1 MSDPVR
7 LIYSRPALHI
17 SKNDESHTP
26 SPPVRR
32 WKVVR
37 REDHLVLGRYACKPK
52 ACSAATRFGA
62 DGCTY
67 DVIEDVA
74 VSAPDRSREHAHAH
88 ARHASTESATGEGD
102 STAHN

>member
-1 MSDPVR
+1 MSNPVR

-17 SKNDESHTP
+17 SQNDESHTP
-26 SPPVRR
+26 PPPVRR

-37 REDHLVLGRYACKPK
+37 REDHLVLGRYASKPK

-74 VSAPDRSREHAHAH
+74 ASAPDRLREHAHA
-88 ARHASTESATGEGD
+88 RHTSTESATGKGD
-102 STAHN
+102 FTAHN